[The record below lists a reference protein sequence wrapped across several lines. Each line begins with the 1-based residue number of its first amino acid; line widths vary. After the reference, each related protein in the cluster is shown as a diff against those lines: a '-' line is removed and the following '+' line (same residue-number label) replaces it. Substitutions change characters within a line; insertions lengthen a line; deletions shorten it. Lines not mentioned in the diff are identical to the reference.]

1 MILWMLS
8 HGYLIQCSIKYFK
21 LNYLRHIITELQC
34 PFLHINSLKFGLDEV
49 NFFFCLSSTVKMG
62 FALLLGIG

>member
-1 MILWMLS
+1 MILWMLP
-8 HGYLIQCSIKYFK
+8 HDNLIQCSIKYFK
-21 LNYLRHIITELQC
+21 LNYLRHIITELQY
-34 PFLHINSLKFGLDEV
+34 PFLDINSLKLGLNAI